1 MPCFTLESHAKLS
14 ILTYLMDE
22 PVVRAFLIFAVLS
35 SPPVWAFYWL
45 TTNDCGVAWRS
56 ITSRY
61 GIVGAF
67 TFGTHSFLRSF
78 LHGGCEYLRR
88 SRRTAR
94 HFLSF
99 WVFFFFRFFLLH
111 GLATKS
117 GADIPHFSA
126 WVDGGFYEDHKL
138 STLNAQGIKMEEG
151 LIWRC

>member
-22 PVVRAFLIFAVLS
+22 PVVRAFFIFAVLS

-45 TTNDCGVAWRS
+45 TTNDCGVAWHS

-61 GIVGAF
+61 GIVWAF

-99 WVFFFFRFFLLH
+99 WVFFFFVSFCCMDWQRSQRRRYPALFGLGRWRFLR
-111 GLATKS
+111 G
-117 GADIPHFSA
+117 P
-126 WVDGGFYEDHKL
+126 
-138 STLNAQGIKMEEG
+138 
-151 LIWRC
+151 